1 MSEQAAPYQALPSLS
16 PYVRADRYGQ
26 PKEDHKSIAE
36 QMRRFVDVNRPL
48 RVGDLGCGN
57 GELIYFLKSQF
68 PTWEYSGF
76 DYTKSF
82 IDAALGFEGLA
93 GVRFVQQDLFGVSE
107 SFEIVLCTGVAN
119 VFPDVGELLDKLL
132 SVCETGGWVFVDG
145 LFNRHAVDVRVTFR
159 DNSMPES
166 QGKWRTAFNQHSRE
180 TISCMLEGRVASFEF
195 VDMVMDKELP
205 FDVAKPAV
213 NSFTFRAADGRN
225 VITNGLNVIVN
236 RTLLVIEK

>member
-1 MSEQAAPYQALPSLS
+1 MSEQAASYQALPALS
-16 PYVRADRYGQ
+16 PYVGTDRYDH
-26 PKEDHKSIAE
+26 PKEDHKFIAE
-36 QMRRFVDVNRPL
+36 QMRRFVDADRAL

-68 PTWEYSGF
+68 PHWSYSGF

-82 IDAALGFEGLA
+82 VDAARSFEGLA
-93 GVRFVQQDLFGVSE
+93 GVRFVSQDLFDINE
-107 SFEIVLCTGVAN
+107 TFNIVLCTGVAN

-132 SVCETGGWVFVDG
+132 SVCDAGGRVFVDG

-166 QGKWRTAFNQHSRE
+166 QGLWRTAFNQHSRE
-180 TISCMLEGRVASFEF
+180 TISGMLRGRVASFEF
-195 VDMVMDKELP
+195 VDMVMDKDLP
-205 FDVAKPAV
+205 FDAAKPAV

-225 VITNGLNVIVN
+225 VITNGLNLIVN